1 MPAAPIRMGKL
12 RLASGVFYYLA
23 QRLFA
28 ALRAI
33 SARFFAPIDLAREP
47 DSQYIRPD
55 VDNASTYHAESARG
69 AKGNIDHA
77 ISNKGTSIVDRDD
90 DSPIAFRVG
99 YSTRVP
105 NGNVRCAAVKLLGSA
120 RAPLAALP
128 PYE

>member
-47 DSQYIRPD
+47 DLQYIRPD

-99 YSTRVP
+99 YSNSSSKWQRAMC
-105 NGNVRCAAVKLLGSA
+105 RREAVGVGARSA
-120 RAPLAALP
+120 GRPATI
-128 PYE
+128 